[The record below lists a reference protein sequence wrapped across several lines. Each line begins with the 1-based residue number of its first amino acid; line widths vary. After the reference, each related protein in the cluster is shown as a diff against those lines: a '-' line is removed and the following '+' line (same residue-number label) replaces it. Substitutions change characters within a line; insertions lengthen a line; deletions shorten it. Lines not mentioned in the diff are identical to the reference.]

1 MPVVPFLEEVNICMC
16 LTPLEL
22 PNDKDS
28 QIQVLANPQMSF
40 VLRYGRSLEI
50 AKLLLEA
57 YVMLLFESKKGF

>member
-1 MPVVPFLEEVNICMC
+1 MVLFLEDVDICMC
-16 LTPLEL
+16 LTPLGL
-22 PNDKDS
+22 PKDKDS

-40 VLRYGRSLEI
+40 VLKYGQRLEMF

>member
-1 MPVVPFLEEVNICMC
+1 MC
-16 LTPLEL
+16 LTPLGL
-22 PNDKDS
+22 PKDKDS

-40 VLRYGRSLEI
+40 VLKYGQRLEMF

>member
-1 MPVVPFLEEVNICMC
+1 MVLFLEDVDICMC

-22 PNDKDS
+22 PKDKDS

-40 VLRYGRSLEI
+40 VLKYVQRLEMF

>member
-1 MPVVPFLEEVNICMC
+1 MVLFLEDVDICMC

-22 PNDKDS
+22 PKDKDS

-40 VLRYGRSLEI
+40 VLKYGQRLEMF